1 MHIISQL
8 IKIKDSRNKSDI
20 FVPVMKQSNM
30 YRDVEISEQQIE
42 VGKIKEARVALRE
55 MRVKYGL

>member
-1 MHIISQL
+1 MSQL

-30 YRDVEISEQQIE
+30 YRDIEISEQQIE
-42 VGKIKEARVALRE
+42 AGKIKEARVALRE
-55 MRVKYGL
+55 MRVK

>member
-1 MHIISQL
+1 MSQL

-42 VGKIKEARVALRE
+42 VGKIKEARIALRE

>member
-1 MHIISQL
+1 MSQL
-8 IKIKDSRNKSDI
+8 IKIKDSRNKADI

-42 VGKIKEARVALRE
+42 VGKIKEARIALRE

>member
-1 MHIISQL
+1 MSQL

>member
-1 MHIISQL
+1 MSQL

-30 YRDVEISEQQIE
+30 YRDVEISGQQIE

>member
-1 MHIISQL
+1 MSQL

-30 YRDVEISEQQIE
+30 YRDIEISEQQIE

>member
-1 MHIISQL
+1 MSQL
-8 IKIKDSRNKSDI
+8 IKIKDSKNKSDI

-30 YRDVEISEQQIE
+30 YRDIEISEQQIE

>member
-1 MHIISQL
+1 MSQL

-30 YRDVEISEQQIE
+30 YRDIEISEQQIE
-42 VGKIKEARVALRE
+42 AGKIKEARVALRE

>member
-1 MHIISQL
+1 MSQL

-20 FVPVMKQSNM
+20 LVPVMKQSNM

>member
-1 MHIISQL
+1 MSQL

-42 VGKIKEARVALRE
+42 AGKIKEARVALRE